1 MTWLIALLALA
12 GVIAVI
18 VALSSPAPTKITL
31 RNVVYKDAQESAE
44 ALRQLVNEN
53 TK

>member
-1 MTWLIALLALA
+1 MTLLVALLALGGA
-12 GVIAVI
+12 IAAI
-18 VALSSPAPTKITL
+18 VVLSAPVPTKITL